1 MVSADCAK
9 AGVAAV
15 SANKET
21 VANFNMGSPRT
32 PATKAEPAETQ
43 KRSTDVGVASGV
55 KACNPGTEAAPAAWS
70 SLDGGVRA
78 AAIPWALAVSDPRRQ
93 VSWLAGQG
101 LMHAFPGCP
110 SG

>member
-1 MVSADCAK
+1 MTAMPTPTDAPEVLSVGQLTAILRGVVEQCFPDVWV
-9 AGVAAV
+9 AGG
-15 SANKET
+15 EH
-21 VANFNMGSPRT
+21 
-32 PATKAEPAETQ
+32 
-43 KRSTDVGVASGV
+43 
-55 KACNPGTEAAPAAWS
+55 ACNPGTEAAPAAWS

-78 AAIPWALAVSDPRRQ
+78 AAFPWALAVSDPRRQ